1 MAITYGPFNSGPGAN
16 FYQDKW
22 VKMSRQ
28 WQVSGVNAGELN
40 EFEVYADSSGMQVK
54 VKSGVAW
61 LRGQY
66 IESDAEVIKAI
77 AASNPTYGRI
87 DLVILRVDWINMVCE
102 IAVLTGT
109 PAASPAEPALTQ
121 NTSVWEIPIGKV
133 TVDAAATTIAA
144 NKASASRKW
153 SNLVTIPIIIGNGVT
168 VIPTGV
174 VGYIPIDM
182 DLKLQRWTLVGDV
195 SGSIV
200 IDIWN
205 DYDGT
210 FPPDVADTIVGGGGT
225 KPTLSSAQKNTAFMT
240 GWARTLIGSG
250 THLALKV
257 DSATTVKQVTL
268 ALIGYRP

>member
-1 MAITYGPFNSGPGAN
+1 MTITYGPFNSGDGAN

-28 WQVSGVNAGELN
+28 WLPSGVNAGELN
-40 EFEVYADSSGMQVK
+40 EFEIYGDSSGMQVK

-77 AASNPTYGRI
+77 AASDPTYGRI
-87 DLVILRVDWINMVCE
+87 DLVILRVDWVNMVCE

-109 PAASPAEPALTQ
+109 PSGSPAAPALTQ
-121 NTSVWEIPIGKV
+121 NTSKWEIQIGRV
-133 TVDAAATTIAA
+133 TVDAGVTTIAA
-144 NKASASRKW
+144 GKVSASRKW
-153 SNLVTIPIIIGNGVT
+153 SNLVTIPVIIGNGVT
-168 VIPTGV
+168 VITTGLA
-174 VGYIPIDM
+174 GFIPIDM

-195 SGSIV
+195 SGSITV
-200 IDIWN
+200 DIWN
-205 DYDGT
+205 DYDGV

-225 KPTLSSAQKNTAFMT
+225 KPSLSSAQKNTGWMT
-240 GWARTLIGSG
+240 GWTRTLIGSG
-250 THLALKV
+250 THLAINV